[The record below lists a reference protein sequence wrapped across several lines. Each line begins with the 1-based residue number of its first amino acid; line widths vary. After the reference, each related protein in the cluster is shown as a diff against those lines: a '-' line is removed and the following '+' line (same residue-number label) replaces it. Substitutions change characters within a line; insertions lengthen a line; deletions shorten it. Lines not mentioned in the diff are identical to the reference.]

1 MGWDRNSLQGF
12 LPRVDAPVDDQV
24 AAGAEGAG
32 AELADVV
39 PLVCK
44 AGGKQEKKKWFRGR
58 SSLEEEPG

>member
-1 MGWDRNSLQGF
+1 M
-12 LPRVDAPVDDQV
+12 DAPVDDQV

-44 AGGKQEKKKWFRGR
+44 AEEGKKMV
-58 SSLEEEPG
+58 